1 MKMLIARTANATLL
15 TATLALGAA
24 GPAASDPLA
33 TVNDWSGNWRGT
45 YTCNQG
51 VTGIFLNIKASGDDV
66 TAVVTFFAVPENP
79 DVPRG
84 EFEMAGQPGAAN
96 HLALFP
102 MRWIKAPPG
111 YLMVGLEGAYDEA
124 TSEYSG
130 RIYGV
135 GCSRFTLHRAAAGD
149 EPPPAPPEKTPTAD
163 RDGAGGKNAKE
174 GAGGR
179 DATAGER
186 DGPGGKD
193 GSGGRDSA
201 ADEKDG
207 PDGGDATTAEK
218 DGPGGRNGDQN
229 GLEGQNKSGGSRQ
242 SGGKGPNNAETIET
256 TRRRRR

>member
-24 GPAASDPLA
+24 SPAASDPLA

-51 VTGIFLNIKASGDDV
+51 VTGIFLSIKASGDDV

-79 DVPRG
+79 DVPHG

-111 YLMVGLEGAYDEA
+111 YMMVGLEGAYDEA
-124 TSEYSG
+124 ASEYSG

-149 EPPPAPPEKTPTAD
+149 EPPPAPPEKAPTAD
-163 RDGAGGKNAKE
+163 RDGAGGKNGKE

-179 DATAGER
+179 DATAGEK
-186 DGPGGKD
+186 DGP
-193 GSGGRDSA
+193 GGRDSA
-201 ADEKDG
+201 ADGKDG
-207 PDGGDATTAEK
+207 PNGGDSTTAEK

-229 GLEGQNKSGGSRQ
+229 SLEGQNVSGGNRH
-242 SGGKGPNNAETIET
+242 SGGNGPNNPETVET
-256 TRRRRR
+256 TRRRHR